1 MADCFEI
8 LCEAFLE
15 EQQEEVTVLQSI
27 FEDDLRVIQEGDGKK
42 HIRFDV
48 KVKVNVPYDMIEFEA
63 FIPAEVFEDSPV
75 PRRARSSGSNS
86 DAELVN
92 DRDEEKENESSSV
105 HLLNKRHFDGEK
117 IGLKAN
123 SSLEDEKNHA
133 LTETSHDSFPEC
145 TRPGFTRSVSLQH
158 WHVKA
163 HIRYLTPIHL
173 TCTFPPLYPTESPPE
188 FSLAC
193 GSLEVNYKN

>member
-27 FEDDLRVIQEGDGKK
+27 FEDDLRVIQEVDGKK
-42 HIRFDV
+42 HIRFDLA
-48 KVKVNVPYDMIEFEA
+48 VKVNVPYDMIEFEA
-63 FIPAEVFEDSPV
+63 FIPVEVFEDSPV
-75 PRRARSSGSNS
+75 PRRARSSGSN
-86 DAELVN
+86 
-92 DRDEEKENESSSV
+92 
-105 HLLNKRHFDGEK
+105 LLTTVTRRKEK

-133 LTETSHDSFPEC
+133 LTETYHDSFPKC

-158 WHVKA
+158 
-163 HIRYLTPIHL
+163 
-173 TCTFPPLYPTESPPE
+173 
-188 FSLAC
+188 
-193 GSLEVNYKN
+193 